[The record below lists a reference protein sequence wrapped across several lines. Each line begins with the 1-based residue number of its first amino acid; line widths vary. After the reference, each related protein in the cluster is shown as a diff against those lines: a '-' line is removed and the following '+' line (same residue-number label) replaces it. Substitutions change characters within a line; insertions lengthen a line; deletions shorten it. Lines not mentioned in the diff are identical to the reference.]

1 MKSSPSKDNPCP
13 CHSKKSYSIC
23 CEPFHLGLK
32 DPTPVDLMRS
42 RYAAYAMGDISYLI
56 TTTHSSH
63 PLFKD
68 VLHSMEEK
76 KDFSQST
83 EFYGLTIVEDHQ
95 EKPGWVVTFIAFLRN
110 NQKDISFQEKS
121 LFLKEEGKW
130 KYAKSLTLKKAP

>member
-1 MKSSPSKDNPCP
+1 
-13 CHSKKSYSIC
+13 
-23 CEPFHLGLK
+23 
-32 DPTPVDLMRS
+32 MRS